1 MKTTQIIER
10 PFYDG
15 VIQQDHKT
23 GFLNTKNMIELGN
36 QYRKSTSL
44 ALVRLDTYLRSNK
57 TKEFIEQILEQEQ
70 ITTVMNSKRGKN
82 GGTWMHP
89 LLFVDFAMFVSPK
102 FKYIAMSWLSDHLL
116 SFRDASGESYKAMG
130 SELEKNYHLGAR
142 IGVVIP
148 EIARKIKT
156 ALNVEQWNKASEK
169 QLKARDIIHKQ
180 IIFGAKMN
188 VDLKVL
194 VDLSI
199 ESAIVEIIGKSPILG
214 LEEK

>member
-1 MKTTQIIER
+1 LKTTQIIER

-23 GFLNTKNMIELGN
+23 GFLNTKNMIDLGN
-36 QYRKSTSL
+36 QYRKSMSL
-44 ALVRLDTYLRSNK
+44 APVRLDSYLKSNK
-57 TKEFIEQILEQEQ
+57 TKEFIEQILEQEK
-70 ITTVMNSKRGKN
+70 ITTVMNSKRGKY

-89 LLFVDFAMFVSPK
+89 LLFVDFAMYVSPK
-102 FKYIAMSWLSDHLL
+102 FKYLAMSWLSDHLL
-116 SFRDASGESYKAMG
+116 SFRDASGDSYKAMG

-156 ALNVEQWNKASEK
+156 ALNVEQWNTATEQ

-180 IIFGAKMN
+180 IIFGSKMT
-188 VDLKVL
+188 VPLKVL

-199 ESAIVEIIGKSPILG
+199 ESAVVELK
-214 LEEK
+214 

>member
-23 GFLNTKNMIELGN
+23 GFLNTKNMVELGN
-36 QYRKSTSL
+36 QYRKSMSL
-44 ALVRLDTYLRSNK
+44 APVRLDTYLKSNK

-70 ITTVMNSKRGKN
+70 ITTVLNSKRGKY

-102 FKYIAMSWLSDHLL
+102 FKYLAMSWLSDHLL

-130 SELEKNYHLGAR
+130 SELEKNYQLGAK
-142 IGVVIP
+142 IGVIIP
-148 EIARKIKT
+148 SIARKIKF
-156 ALNVEQWNKASEK
+156 AVGVDNWNKASEEE
-169 QLKARDIIHKQ
+169 LKKRDSIHNK
-180 IIFGAKMN
+180 IIFGSKMK
-188 VDLKVL
+188 VDLNDL
-194 VDLSI
+194 VDL
-199 ESAIVEIIGKSPILG
+199 AIKETIS
-214 LEEK
+214 EK